1 MRVKKLLMNNNGS
14 PMGHL
19 SETSKSKK
27 RNYQAWINLK

>member
-1 MRVKKLLMNNNGS
+1 MKKLLMNNNGS

-27 RNYQAWINLK
+27 ETIKHGSI